1 MAGLVWVGFIEGLRI
16 VLPTGLLE
24 YRWVFIPL
32 LLIILMFWKPYGLMA
47 NKESKLLG
55 IDKAL

>member
-1 MAGLVWVGFIEGLRI
+1 